1 MEESKSPYRHSV
13 SQVEKTFETDI
24 KSGLSEEEAKNRL
37 ETYGRNILEKKKTIS
52 PWEVLIRQFKDV
64 IILILF
70 VASIVSFAI
79 GDTVEGFAVLGVIIL
94 TTAFGFFTEYRAEK
108 SVEALQGM
116 ITPSAKVRRDG
127 ELQEIE
133 ASHLVPG
140 DIVIVEEGDRVTA
153 DGRLTEADHLKV
165 EESMLTGESEP
176 VLKNTETLESN
187 KVPVADRTN
196 MVHMGTTLTGGNGE
210 FIVTGTG
217 ESTEMGKISEMLQET
232 VDETTPLEKQLHST
246 GKFLIYVTF
255 AITFIVAIVGIL
267 SGRPPLEMIKTAV
280 ALAVAAVPEGLPAV
294 ATITLAIGMRK
305 MAKKNALVKTLPAV
319 ETLGSTTVIATDKTG
334 TLTENQ
340 MTLDTFTLGG
350 RTIKVSGTGYKPEG
364 DFYDGETKIDP
375 QSDEGIRH
383 FLEVSF
389 LASNAVLSKDDETDE
404 WSVIGDPTEGAL
416 VVAASKGGSVKSL
429 NEKDTKRLDEMPFD
443 PDEQFM
449 AVLTEN
455 KDQERLI
462 ALKGAPKAVLKRS
475 KYHYAANGEIKEL
488 TEEDKKYYIKQNED
502 LAKKGLRVL
511 ALAYKENPEKAF
523 REAAEEELVF
533 LGLAGIFDPP
543 RSDVE
548 ASIKDAQ
555 SAGIRLL
562 MVTGDQPDTAASI
575 AHKLG
580 IEGSDG
586 NVVLGSELENLSSEA
601 LAEKL
606 KTHRIYAR
614 VSPEHKLTILNALN
628 KQDEI
633 TAMTGD
639 GVNDAPALKRADIG
653 ISMGARGTEVAKE
666 ASDMVLLDDSF
677 NTIVSAVR
685 EGRVILDNI
694 QKFIHYLLTIN
705 LSEIVL
711 IFAAILLGFPV
722 PLTAIQ
728 ILWLN
733 MITGVFPAF
742 SLAFETPEA
751 RTMTDPPRD
760 PALPIITDSYK
771 WRIVFQGIL
780 IMVGPLLAY
789 IYFMNSDAHTLEEAR
804 TIGFM
809 TLAIV
814 HLLQVFN
821 ARRQNGLGFDGS
833 MFKNPYLWGAAALT
847 IGLQLF
853 AIYAP
858 FMQSI
863 LSASPLGAI
872 DWAFMVFFALIPII
886 ILQAIAF
893 IRLKAGRPYHE

>member
-1 MEESKSPYRHSV
+1 MKDSETPYRHSV
-13 SQVEKTFETDI
+13 SQVEKTLETDI
-24 KSGLSEEEAKNRL
+24 EKGLSEEEARTRL
-37 ETYGRNILEKKKTIS
+37 ETYGRNVIEKKKEIS

-70 VASIVSFAI
+70 VAAIVSFAI
-79 GDTVEGFAVLGVIIL
+79 GDTVEGFAVVGVIIL

-127 ELQEIE
+127 KLKEVE
-133 ASHLVPG
+133 ASNLVPG
-140 DIVIVEEGDRVTA
+140 DIVVIEEGDRVTA
-153 DGRLTEADHLKV
+153 DGRLIEADHLKI

-176 VLKNTETLESN
+176 VLKNTEALEST

-217 ESTEMGKISEMLQET
+217 ESTEMGKISEMLQQT
-232 VDETTPLEKQLHST
+232 VDETTPLEKQLQST

-267 SGRPPLEMIKTAV
+267 SGRPPIEMIKTAI

-340 MTLDTFTLGG
+340 MTLDTFTLGK
-350 RTIKVSGTGYKPEG
+350 RTIRVSGTGYKPEG
-364 DFYDGETKIDP
+364 EFQEEGATIDP
-375 QSDEGIRH
+375 MDDEGIRH

-389 LASNAVLSKDDETDE
+389 LASNAVLSKDDESGQWT
-404 WSVIGDPTEGAL
+404 VIGDPTEGAL
-416 VVAASKGGSVKSL
+416 VVAASKSGIVKSI
-429 NEKDTKRLDEMPFD
+429 NKKDTERLDEMPFD

-449 AVLTEN
+449 SVLTED
-455 KDQERLI
+455 KEKRRLI
-462 ALKGAPKAVLKRS
+462 SLKGAPKAVLKRS
-475 KYHYAANGEIKEL
+475 KYHYAANGEIKTL
-488 TEEDKKYYIKQNED
+488 TDEDKDYYIKQNEA

-511 ALAYKENPEKAF
+511 ALACKENPERDF
-523 REAAEEELVF
+523 REASEEGLVF

-543 RSDVE
+543 RSDVQT
-548 ASIKDAQ
+548 SIEDAQ
-555 SAGIRLL
+555 TAGIRIL
-562 MVTGDQPDTAASI
+562 MITGDQPDTAASI

-580 IEGSDG
+580 IEGSEDE
-586 NVVLGSELENLSSEA
+586 VMLGSELEELSSED
-601 LAEKL
+601 LAKTL
-606 KTHRIYAR
+606 KSHRIFAR

-628 KQDEI
+628 EQNEI

-653 ISMGARGTEVAKE
+653 ISMGARGTAVAKE

-694 QKFIHYLLTIN
+694 QKFIHYLLSIN

-711 IFAAILLGFPV
+711 IFAAIVLGFPV

-760 PALPIITDSYK
+760 PSMPIITDSYK
-771 WRIVFQGIL
+771 WRIVFQGTL

-789 IYFMNSDAHTLEEAR
+789 IYFMNSEAHTLEEAR

-821 ARRQNGLGFDGS
+821 ARKQNGLGFEGS
-833 MFKNPYLWGAAALT
+833 MF
-847 IGLQLF
+847 
-853 AIYAP
+853 
-858 FMQSI
+858 
-863 LSASPLGAI
+863 
-872 DWAFMVFFALIPII
+872 
-886 ILQAIAF
+886 
-893 IRLKAGRPYHE
+893 